1 MAYWPVRVRPPPFS
15 SIQPHT
21 KELSVYIYNVDFRED
36 AVRIMCNREDG
47 EPVSLFWH
55 DRTGSYAEERRA
67 AMDHIVTEVIEHD
80 FSDFTVVF
88 TVV

>member
-1 MAYWPVRVRPPPFS
+1 MGS
-15 SIQPHT
+15 SPT
-21 KELSVYIYNVDFRED
+21 APLSVLTFTQKGFGVYIYNVDFRED

-47 EPVSLFWH
+47 EPVSLFWQ
-55 DRTGSYAEERRA
+55 DRTGSYTEERRA
-67 AMDHIVTEVIEHD
+67 AMKHITKEVIEHD